1 MAIPQW
7 LSISIGVLVILFGAY
22 RLWIAVAGP
31 SDEER
36 AKARRGMLA
45 MSRRSNGM
53 VAILYFIVGGFLLA
67 SSFGWRPFAPKP
79 STTAPTDKPA
89 GPGSA
94 LPVGPP

>member
-7 LSISIGVLVILFGAY
+7 LSITIAVLVILFGAY

-36 AKARRGMLA
+36 ASARRGMLA

-53 VAILYFIVGGFLLA
+53 VAILYFIVGGFLMA
-67 SSFGWRPFAPKP
+67 SSFGWSPFRPSK
-79 STTAPTDKPA
+79 STTAPVEAPPA
-89 GPGSA
+89 GGSA
-94 LPVGPP
+94 LPVAP